1 VGCSAAVT
9 DDAPPTHHRTA
20 HPDDPRTFAPDALPA
35 LRRAVAEVSWLLG
48 RGYPLSLAVRA
59 AGDRHQLT
67 DRARLAVTRAAAS
80 PEDCDARAARLLPC
94 AALRGARL
102 DVDLFNVLI
111 TLELALGGGAL
122 LRCADG
128 PLRDL
133 AGLRGSYRLVVETEP
148 AARALLA
155 HLASL
160 DLARCVLWI
169 DAPVSNS
176 GRLRALLEDLAAG
189 LGAAVELEMV
199 PDADAAMRG
208 CAVAASADAVVID
221 GAARWCNLA
230 REVVDVAAPGAW
242 VIDLAARP

>member
-1 VGCSAAVT
+1 MSEDPAA
-9 DDAPPTHHRTA
+9 AQHHRTA
-20 HPDDPRTFAPDALPA
+20 HPDDRRTFAPESLAT
-35 LRRAVAEVSWLLG
+35 LRRAVEEVGWMLG
-48 RGYPLSLAVRA
+48 RGYPMSLAVRA

-67 DRARLAVTRAAAS
+67 DRQRLAVTRASAS
-80 PEDCDARAARLLPC
+80 PADLASRASRRVEGAS
-94 AALRGARL
+94 LRGAEL
-102 DVDLFNVLI
+102 SVDLFNVLI

-148 AARALLA
+148 AATHLLST
-155 HLASL
+155 LASME
-160 DLARCVLWI
+160 LARCVLWI

-176 GRLRALLEDLAAG
+176 GRLRARLEALAARE
-189 LGAAVELEMV
+189 GAAVELEMV

-208 CAVAASADAVVID
+208 CAVAASADAMVID

-230 REVVDVAAPGAW
+230 AEIVAARVPDAW
-242 VIDLAARP
+242 VLDLG